1 MFMKLRDKFIDVDLK
16 GYRKSQNSDVLS
28 KIMRSK
34 NSDFFDCFWKKGL
47 KTPIFA
53 DGNPKR

>member
-1 MFMKLRDKFIDVDLK
+1 MKMFMKLRDKFIDVDLK

-34 NSDFFDCFWKKGL
+34 NSDFFDCF
-47 KTPIFA
+47 
-53 DGNPKR
+53 